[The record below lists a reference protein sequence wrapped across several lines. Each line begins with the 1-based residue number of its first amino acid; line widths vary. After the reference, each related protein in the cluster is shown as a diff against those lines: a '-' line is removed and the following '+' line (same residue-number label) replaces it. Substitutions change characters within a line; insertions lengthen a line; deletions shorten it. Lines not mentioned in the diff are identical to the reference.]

1 MSAHVHASKSAGPIA
16 VLAGILVGIAAWLL
30 PAHFR
35 SLPPALLRSAG
46 HGSHTVAE
54 FGEGLVAQEKIGAAS
69 LVLDT
74 ANLVQDPGA
83 AQLKTH
89 LDQLKSRQPQF
100 TVWGGWDP
108 FLDPLFNLRSD
119 HGQTASTP
127 VVTFFI
133 TADARRKVAA
143 YLANS
148 GSIGVQAIVRTRELS
163 WSSGPLVAGSRGG
176 GEVTDSLVLLT
187 ALLYQGD
194 HLSRPLQQELHN
206 LADTALAK
214 NDLGDLGNF
223 YLDLLALG
231 RRLDWGQLSELL
243 GRTRNTH
250 TVAEYAQLARAASD
264 VFPQIY
270 TAALFTD
277 SADQVA
283 AYLLRYGKAGAEDLK
298 LALGDGQG
306 AVVVLIKRQQPVIH
320 SRGLVLSATASL
332 VLDHPIVMLFV
343 KYLGY
348 FFAAL
353 LVLLGLDR
361 WMVSPEGV
369 TESDRAAPQLRSGIL
384 ALFLAGLCIVATEPY
399 LLKAASSADY
409 RPRLNLPMLV
419 ISSAAPPASSH
430 VPPHPSMN
438 TSTIITIGIFALL
451 QVIMYFVCL
460 QKINQIARQE
470 LPPLLK
476 LRLMENEEN
485 LFDCGLYVGMMGT
498 AAALVL
504 QVLGVIS
511 PNLLAAYSSNLF
523 GLLCVALVKIR
534 HVRLFKKRLIL
545 EHETGLRATPA

>member
-1 MSAHVHASKSAGPIA
+1 MSATSHASKSAGPIA
-16 VLAGILVGIAAWLL
+16 VLAGILVGFFAWLL

-35 SLPPALLRSAG
+35 SLSQPLLRSAG
-46 HGSHTVAE
+46 HGTPTVAQ
-54 FGEGLVAQEKIGAAS
+54 FGEGLVSQEKIGAAA

-119 HGQTASTP
+119 RGQSASTP
-127 VVTFFI
+127 VITFFI
-133 TADARRKVAA
+133 TADGRHKVSDS
-143 YLANS
+143 LANS

-163 WSSGPLVAGSRGG
+163 WSAGPLVAANRGG
-176 GEVTDSLVLLT
+176 GEVTESLVLLT
-187 ALLYQGD
+187 GLLYQGD

-214 NDLGDLGNF
+214 NDLGELGTY
-223 YLDLLALG
+223 YLDLLALA

-243 GRTRNTH
+243 GRTQSVH

-283 AYLLRYGKAGAEDLK
+283 AYLLRYGKTGADDLK
-298 LALGDGQG
+298 LALGDGEG
-306 AVVVLIKRQQPVIH
+306 AVRVLIQRQLPVIH
-320 SRGLVLSATASL
+320 TRGPVISAAAAA
-332 VLDHPIVMLFV
+332 VLDHPAVMLFV
-343 KYLGY
+343 KYLGF
-348 FFAAL
+348 FFAGL
-353 LVLLGLDR
+353 LILLGLDR

-369 TESDRAAPQLRSGIL
+369 TEADRAAPQLRSGIL
-384 ALFLAGLCIVATEPY
+384 ALFLAGLCVVATEPY

-419 ISSAAPPASSH
+419 IKSATPPVSSH
-430 VPPHPSMN
+430 ATPHPSMN
-438 TSTIITIGIFALL
+438 TSTLITIGIFALL

-470 LPPLLK
+470 IPPLLK